1 MVKAAIPSVSPANIL
16 IVEDEPDMARVNSG
30 LLSEG
35 GYSSEV
41 THNGLEATQTFETGR
56 HDLVISDL
64 AMPGISGA
72 EVARRIKEI
81 SPATPALLLT
91 G

>member
-35 GYSSEV
+35 G
-41 THNGLEATQTFETGR
+41 
-56 HDLVISDL
+56 
-64 AMPGISGA
+64 
-72 EVARRIKEI
+72 
-81 SPATPALLLT
+81 ATPRKSHTTASRPPKPSRQAGT
-91 G
+91 TW